1 MLSPEDGKQSIV
13 QAAQQLCQLV
23 ENKEKSSKDIDVS
36 MLDILLR
43 GAGSHN
49 LMHLHWLQPI
59 EF

>member
-1 MLSPEDGKQSIV
+1 MKMLSPEDGKQSIV

-43 GAGSHN
+43 GTGSR
-49 LMHLHWLQPI
+49 
-59 EF
+59 